1 MTKHE
6 EGRTTPS
13 TSSVPMC
20 KPMAKTG
27 ITDPDSPEGIE
38 YCTERC
44 PYPDGCVVA
53 NERVGKS
60 KKDLEIAKAKR
71 LRTKG
76 RTFDEIAA
84 ILKRSSMTVRRYLKS

>member
-1 MTKHE
+1 
-6 EGRTTPS
+6 
-13 TSSVPMC
+13 MC
-20 KPMAKTG
+20 KPMVEAG

-60 KKDLEIAKAKR
+60 KKELEIAKARK
-71 LRTKG
+71 LHEDG
-76 RTFDEIAA
+76 MSLEEIAA
-84 ILKRSSMTVRRYLKS
+84 MTKRCSMTIRRYLKT